1 MPRAKKKSKKKNVKT
16 SIKIY
21 FFKIF
26 FDFLIIFL
34 IFTVIPVLVYRL
46 VDPPSTPLLWIRW
59 IESDYEKSR
68 PTFLKHW
75 VPLKK
80 ISPNLI
86 RAVIA
91 AEDQKFYHHS
101 GFDWK
106 AVEAAI
112 KTNFKTDK
120 TVGASTI
127 SMQTARNVFLWQN
140 RSWLRKSLEAW
151 FTFLIEIFWSKERI
165 LEVYLNVI
173 EWGDGIFGCQY
184 ASLKYYKH
192 SSAILSPVESAL
204 MASVLPSPRSWSVLE
219 PQQHVIDRQLKIL
232 SAMSKN

>member
-1 MPRAKKKSKKKNVKT
+1 MPRAKKKSKKKNIKT
-16 SIKIY
+16 SIKVN

-46 VDPPSTPLLWIRW
+46 VDPPTTPLLWIRW

-91 AEDQKFYHHS
+91 AEDQKFFHHS

-112 KTNFKTDK
+112 KTNFFTDK
-120 TVGASTI
+120 MVGASTI

-151 FTFLIEIFWSKERI
+151 FTFLIENLWSKERI

-184 ASLKYYKH
+184 ASFKYYKH
-192 SSAILSPVESAL
+192 SSATLSPVESAL
-204 MASVLPSPRSWSVLE
+204 MASILPSPRAWSVLK
-219 PQQHVIDRQLKIL
+219 PQQHVIDRQIKIL
-232 SAMSKN
+232 SAMNKN